1 MSNKRNGEH
10 RSAVVLFSAAVMIG
24 LFALTVMTFDR
35 GHTGTT
41 SNETLLGT
49 TGITELRP
57 PLDRAPGQP
66 VVGK

>member
-1 MSNKRNGEH
+1 
-10 RSAVVLFSAAVMIG
+10 VLFSAAVMIG

-35 GHTGTT
+35 GHTSTA
-41 SNETLLGT
+41 SNETLHGT